1 MSAFHNETFTR
12 SAQKMTERKQSQVK
26 VDNINIESALKSI
39 DYKQNLNAERA
50 SSARNFIVQSNNDRY
65 LRWQRSIEVFKTK
78 SELQENESL
87 QIGIKKGMELT
98 KRRVSVQKER
108 ES

>member
-39 DYKQNLNAERA
+39 DYKQN
-50 SSARNFIVQSNNDRY
+50 
-65 LRWQRSIEVFKTK
+65 
-78 SELQENESL
+78 
-87 QIGIKKGMELT
+87 
-98 KRRVSVQKER
+98 
-108 ES
+108 